1 MNDLNY
7 HIARLQQ
14 QAQAALLA
22 AHRPGVDDATQK
34 LALAV
39 WRLSNRLS
47 ISTRHPQPDAPNKKK
62 GLGYHPAPLNRSWSV
77 WCGPRGRRW

>member
-1 MNDLNY
+1 MSDLNY

-14 QAQAALLA
+14 QAHAVLLA
-22 AHRPGVDDATQK
+22 AYRPGVDDATQK

-47 ISTRHPQPDAPNKKK
+47 ISTET
-62 GLGYHPAPLNRSWSV
+62 PAT
-77 WCGPRGRRW
+77 